1 MTLHYQYYQY
11 YPVRLKKKTF
21 FEYFSSSV
29 IQIFLCIVD
38 NCLEMYYRVFDTIV
52 IMGNVSYCRM
62 VSYCNLLCGS
72 HYFLIFINTALGHH
86 NGHEISFAAE
96 ISKLVIN

>member
-11 YPVRLKKKTF
+11 YPVRLKKTTF